1 MKLRTVI
8 HKTSKGSV
16 GSLLTCDIPEAEPH
30 SKGVPFVCRRGDGEG
45 LALYDGR
52 QVETPYTSC
61 EDYNNLILIPDGNA
75 GRFHEYP
82 FRKAQGNGESKE
94 DSDVRAKHDQ

>member
-1 MKLRTVI
+1 MIYLRPNHIVR
-8 HKTSKGSV
+8 GSR
-16 GSLLTCDIPEAEPH
+16 SSA
-30 SKGVPFVCRRGDGEG
+30 GEETEKG
-45 LALYDGR
+45 LALYEER

-75 GRFHEYP
+75 GRFYKYP
-82 FRKAQGNGESKE
+82 FRKAQGNGKDKE